1 MLRRFSLAGAIGL
14 TLSAVIA
21 CGGSVHATEN
31 STASSITISTRPSQA
46 ELQLAINRLEQLGD
60 YQTYFGPN
68 SNATLSP
75 QVPHYQEYL
84 YLYQLI
90 SSTQLLVQHYN
101 DAAYIAQH
109 HITDQTF
116 QDALVEMQHA
126 YRGCNLLF
134 NAQAKLAAQ
143 ASTKPAE
150 TNSPSNEVAGTA
162 NNTSKSNTTV
172 TSASVSNTQSAQRN
186 STNIAASA
194 NATVSLNNT
203 PATDHT
209 DDGSTNHAND
219 ATDAGAVDENHDIA
233 VPATGEAA
241 GTAGLAA
248 RRVSWPALIAVV
260 VTGALVASIAI
271 AIIIRHEPR
280 RQPNRARRRH

>member
-134 NAQAKLAAQ
+134 NAQAKLATQ
-143 ASTKPAE
+143 TPTKPAE
-150 TNSPSNEVAGTA
+150 TNSPSHEVAGTA
-162 NNTSKSNTTV
+162 SATDKSNTTV
-172 TSASVSNTQSAQRN
+172 ASASASNTQSAQRN
-186 STNIAASA
+186 STNTAAST
-194 NATVSLNNT
+194 NATVSFNNT

-209 DDGSTNHAND
+209 DDGNT
-219 ATDAGAVDENHDIA
+219 NHDIA

-260 VTGALVASIAI
+260 ITGALVASIAI